1 MKIEKVHNGIRY
13 TLSNENLA
21 VGDKV
26 YPIAW
31 GRCLDGGDWIFHE
44 LNFNNACSGFPD
56 EPHTILDLHY
66 SDYKPEQIRTDM
78 GYSPIECYYKII
90 KMEKHEE
97 YMTGRWKSYRWVEIP
112 IEIPVEEDILINP
125 TPEKLT
131 EVVNREIEKLNK
143 FFDSGD
149 GNTGG
154 EY

>member
-1 MKIEKVHNGIRY
+1 MLSAEDVKLLVIKNKHMKVEKVYNGIRY

-26 YPIAW
+26 YPIAR
-31 GRCLDGGDWIFHE
+31 GRCLDDGSWILHE
-44 LNFNNACSGFPD
+44 INFGNAWTGFPE
-56 EPHTILDLHY
+56 EPHTILDLKY
-66 SDYKPEQIRTDM
+66 SADYKPYEVRTDM

-97 YMTGRWKSYRWVEIP
+97 YMRGIFKSYKWVEIP
-112 IEIPVEEDILINP
+112 IEIPVSMDN
-125 TPEKLT
+125 
-131 EVVNREIEKLNK
+131 
-143 FFDSGD
+143 GD